1 MPDNQ
6 RVKVYKTEPV
16 IPLHTCLPCMAGV
29 SQGAFIVMQ
38 EISRSDISCI
48 DKKILTSCKID
59 MQGLTE
65 YDGRCK
71 MKMYKM

>member
-6 RVKVYKTEPV
+6 RAKVYKTEPA
-16 IPLHTCLPCMAGV
+16 IPLRTCLSCMAGV
-29 SQGAFIVMQ
+29 SQGAFVVIQ
-38 EISRSDISCI
+38 EISRSDIFCI
-48 DKKILTSCKID
+48 DKKILTACKID

-71 MKMYKM
+71 MKMHKM

>member
-1 MPDNQ
+1 M
-6 RVKVYKTEPV
+6 RAF
-16 IPLHTCLPCMAGV
+16 L
-29 SQGAFIVMQ
+29 FIVQ

-48 DKKILTSCKID
+48 DKKILTSCKIN

-71 MKMYKM
+71 MKMHKM